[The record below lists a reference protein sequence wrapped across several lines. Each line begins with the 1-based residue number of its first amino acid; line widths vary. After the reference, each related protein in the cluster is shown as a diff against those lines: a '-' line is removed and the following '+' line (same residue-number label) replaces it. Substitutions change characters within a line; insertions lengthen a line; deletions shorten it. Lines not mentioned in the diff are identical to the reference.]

1 MSKKQQPQDGRSR
14 RSFLKQAAVA
24 GGGAAVLAASGQ
36 ARAAVPVPAAGQGDL
51 ETGYRV
57 TDHIRAYY
65 RTARS

>member
-1 MSKKQQPQDGRSR
+1 MSNKQQPPEGRSR

-24 GGGAAVLAASGQ
+24 GGSAAVLAASGQ
-36 ARAAVPVPAAGQGDL
+36 ASAVAPQPATGQGDL

-65 RTARS
+65 RSARS